1 MSEQPVLQVII
12 GSTRPQRVG
21 GAVAEWFIARAKE
34 HGHFEVRVTDLR
46 ELDLPLMD
54 EAKHPRLQEYQ
65 HEHTKAWSATIEG
78 ADAIVFVIPEYNFSF
93 TAPVKNAIDYLFNEW
108 TNKAVGLVSYG
119 GVSGGLRA
127 AQALKPVANALQ
139 MYMAPDFVM
148 LPGVFQ
154 HIKDG
159 VLEPT
164 DIMNESATNLL
175 GHLQSLTVD
184 LLARR
189 ARLAAEAE
197 DGNSA

>member
-1 MSEQPVLQVII
+1 MSKQPVLQIII

-21 GAVAEWFIARAKE
+21 GAVAEWFIQRARE
-34 HGHFEVRVTDLR
+34 HGHFDVRVTDLR
-46 ELDLPLMD
+46 ELDLPLMN
-54 EAKHPRLQEYQ
+54 EAKHPRLQQYE
-65 HEHTKAWSATIEG
+65 HEHTKAWSKTIDE

-93 TAPVKNAIDYLFNEW
+93 TAPVKNALDYLFNEW
-108 TNKAVGLVSYG
+108 ANKALGLVSYG

-139 MYMAPDFVM
+139 LYMAPDFVM

-154 HIKDG
+154 HVNDG

-175 GHLQSLTVD
+175 DHMASVTVD

-189 ARLAAEAE
+189 ARLADET
-197 DGNSA
+197 D